1 MQAATST
8 STYTGPAYWLVNATS
23 ERSFDLVD
31 MHGKREAT
39 YPSAELAH
47 KVRKDK
53 EAKAMHAYLKAQ
65 HKGVK

>member
-1 MQAATST
+1 MNHPT

-53 EAKAMHAYLKAQ
+53 ETRAMRAYLRAQ
-65 HKGVK
+65 KKVAK

>member
-1 MQAATST
+1 MKAAA

-31 MHGKREAT
+31 MHGVREAT

-53 EAKAMHAYLKAQ
+53 EKEAMRKYLAAMR
-65 HKGVK
+65 KGGK

>member
-1 MQAATST
+1 MQAAT

-31 MHGKREAT
+31 MHGNREAT

-53 EAKAMHAYLKAQ
+53 EAKAMRAYLRAQ
-65 HKGVK
+65 KKWAK

>member
-1 MQAATST
+1 MQAATSA
-8 STYTGPAYWLVNATS
+8 YTGPAYWLVNATS

-53 EAKAMHAYLKAQ
+53 EAKAMRAYLRAQ
-65 HKGVK
+65 KKTGN

>member
-1 MQAATST
+1 MQATT

-39 YPSAELAH
+39 YPTAELAH

-53 EAKAMHAYLKAQ
+53 EAKAMRAYLRAQ
-65 HKGVK
+65 KKGAK

>member
-1 MQAATST
+1 MQTAT

-23 ERSFDLVD
+23 ESSFDLSD
-31 MHGKREAT
+31 MHGQRVAT

-53 EAKAMHAYLKAQ
+53 EAKAMRAYLRAQKKAG
-65 HKGVK
+65 K

>member
-1 MQAATST
+1 MQATT

-23 ERSFDLVD
+23 ESSFDLVD

-47 KVRKDK
+47 KVRKDMEK
-53 EAKAMHAYLKAQ
+53 KALREYLKVQRKAA
-65 HKGVK
+65 K

>member
-1 MQAATST
+1 MS
-8 STYTGPAYWLVNATS
+8 WLVNATS

-53 EAKAMHAYLKAQ
+53 EAKAMRAYLRVQKKVA
-65 HKGVK
+65 K